1 MMAIDDWRFQRKE
14 KIMESSTE
22 VLLAAEEKMDK
33 CVEFLQHELSGLRTG
48 KASPSLV
55 ENITVDYYGSA
66 SRLRDI
72 ANISTPE
79 PRLIVISPFD
89 PSSLKTI
96 EKAITAAN
104 IGITPMNDGRLIRV
118 PIPELSEDRRRD
130 LVKVAG
136 RTTEEQRVAVRN
148 VRRDANDQLKSL
160 QKDSKITE
168 DDRDESLEEIQK
180 LTDAHI
186 KKMDDILSAKETE
199 VMAV

>member
-1 MMAIDDWRFQRKE
+1 MTTSE
-14 KIMESSTE
+14 E

-33 CVEFLQHELSGLRTG
+33 AVEFLQQELSGLRTG

-55 ENITVDYYGSA
+55 ENITVDYYGTA

-89 PSSLKTI
+89 PSSLGVI

-104 IGITPMNDGRLIRV
+104 IGITPMNDGRVIRV
-118 PIPELSEDRRRD
+118 PIPELTEERRKEIS
-130 LVKVAG
+130 KVA
-136 RTTEEQRVAVRN
+136 RRMAEDQRVAIRN
-148 VRRDANDQLKSL
+148 VRREANDQVKAL

-168 DDRDESLEEIQK
+168 DERDGALDDIQK
-180 LTDAHI
+180 STDDYI
-186 KKMDDILSAKETE
+186 KKVDGLLDAKEKELME
-199 VMAV
+199 V